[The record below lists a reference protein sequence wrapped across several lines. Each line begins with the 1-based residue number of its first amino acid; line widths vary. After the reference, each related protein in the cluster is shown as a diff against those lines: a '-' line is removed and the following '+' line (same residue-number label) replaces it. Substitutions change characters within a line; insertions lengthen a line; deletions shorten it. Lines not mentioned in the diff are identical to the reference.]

1 MLTTEQ
7 EKAVKSLER
16 ALNKA
21 GKAGLSGGVY
31 EGRFVVFDSMFSREQ
46 SVADI
51 LQGNC
56 ENGTSLSSP
65 SISLDGG
72 EG

>member
-31 EGRFVVFDSMFSREQ
+31 EGRFVVFDSKFSREQ

-51 LQGNC
+51 LQGRRF
-56 ENGTSLSSP
+56 SR
-65 SISLDGG
+65 
-72 EG
+72 